1 MRKLIY
7 MKNLVFVLFF
17 VFNLS
22 FAHKD
27 HIAQDSCGKTKIFMR
42 SAFKYAE
49 FNKTKVIVQIIDKVA
64 KELNYNEDILIEYN
78 HQIRRY
84 YSEKDEVFL
93 EYRKFRK
100 ENYLKIKIID
110 SYVDIENLIKLVEF
124 AIKNKTKLKSFKFEI
139 DDFEFETNYKIGSHF
154 ITNTKIIDSLNNQKL
169 NEKYIGLLNS
179 KIEIFHDE
187 FFQCYWLK
195 NKYYYLKNDMI
206 ETLYSIED
214 NLLFSNELTSL
225 GLVIFHSNSQF
236 FFINNNGEIL
246 KNHSLEEINN
256 SKVFYFF
263 ERRDKFYV
271 TSDREIG
278 YYYLPDLDKLLKV
291 VN

>member
-1 MRKLIY
+1 
-7 MKNLVFVLFF
+7 
-17 VFNLS
+17 
-22 FAHKD
+22 
-27 HIAQDSCGKTKIFMR
+27 
-42 SAFKYAE
+42 
-49 FNKTKVIVQIIDKVA
+49 
-64 KELNYNEDILIEYN
+64 
-78 HQIRRY
+78 
-84 YSEKDEVFL
+84 
-93 EYRKFRK
+93 
-100 ENYLKIKIID
+100 
-110 SYVDIENLIKLVEF
+110 
-124 AIKNKTKLKSFKFEI
+124 
-139 DDFEFETNYKIGSHF
+139 
-154 ITNTKIIDSLNNQKL
+154 
-169 NEKYIGLLNS
+169 
-179 KIEIFHDE
+179 
-187 FFQCYWLK
+187 
-195 NKYYYLKNDMI
+195 MI